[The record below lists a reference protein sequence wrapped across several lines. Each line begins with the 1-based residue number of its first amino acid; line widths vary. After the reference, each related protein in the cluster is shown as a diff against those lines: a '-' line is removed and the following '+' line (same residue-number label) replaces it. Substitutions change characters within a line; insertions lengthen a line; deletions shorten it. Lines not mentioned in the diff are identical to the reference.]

1 MGTHT
6 TDPVD
11 LDATLSLLV
20 TVTAEHFD
28 GEPGI
33 SAAHLKNLLT
43 VASPTFPEQ
52 QRALGFKKFVDLL
65 DVAQEKRLIQVER
78 HGENQHPF
86 ISPWDPSASRVPE
99 THDAGESN
107 HRVRGTMWPI
117 VVDWEPSYL
126 RIWDREAGRGFMYPV
141 TADGTPAWEQ
151 HPDRFLP
158 IDPVTPDQ
166 QFQWMR
172 EFANTLPPEAAGTL
186 LPTIGPD
193 APRGAYRKALLDLN
207 VDRDWTATLQR
218 RVSEHVRAWALHHG
232 IAPSAV
238 LERRRRSDVPART
251 AALRSSASEA
261 APERGPVPAAEV
273 LPAAA
278 SMTDAL
284 RARLHS
290 VIDQMSATE
299 LSAIPIPAV
308 YLIQK

>member
-1 MGTHT
+1 MEPHT

-11 LDATLSLLV
+11 LDATLTLLV

-43 VASPTFPEQ
+43 VASPTFSEQ
-52 QRALGFKKFVDLL
+52 QRALGFKKFVELL

-78 HGENQHPF
+78 HGENKHPF
-86 ISPWDPSASRVPE
+86 ISPWDTSTSRVLE
-99 THDAGESN
+99 TRDGGEPN
-107 HRVRGTMWPI
+107 HRVRGAMWPI

-126 RIWDREAGRGFMYPV
+126 RIWDREANRGFMYPV

-151 HPDRFLP
+151 QPHRFLP

-172 EFANTLPPEAAGTL
+172 EFANTLPPEAASTL

-193 APRGAYRKALLDLN
+193 APRGAYRKALLHLN
-207 VDRDWTATLQR
+207 VDRAWTATLQR
-218 RVSEHVRAWALHHG
+218 RVSEHVRAWAVHHG

-238 LERRRRSDVPART
+238 LERRRRPDVPVR
-251 AALRSSASEA
+251 SASPQPSTIEA
-261 APERGPVPAAEV
+261 APERGPVHKAGI
-273 LPAAA
+273 LPAPS